1 MKHFFFVLL
10 LGFISSKAFS
20 QNGLPQSFF
29 DGKSVVLVSVD
40 PGARPVMDWRTAADS
55 VHQYLVEAGGD
66 PVAYYEL
73 EQVVLSEEVQ
83 SAYAKAFDQ
92 RLVKNII
99 LVTRQR
105 NQASI
110 HIGEFSGDGK
120 VITSTALYGAEAEDI
135 SEAGQLLANAA
146 KSTPSKNLLVIDV
159 PEFPSLQGI
168 ESNTTLAASK
178 FLPRNPLNLE
188 VFKLGIPLEGSS
200 AATGFLSFFRFDLF
214 GKSPETI
221 LAEQATQ
228 KNQLESILKSEYPNE
243 FVWLTEPRTNE
254 ELIRDRVQFLLIR
267 VEGREADL
275 KKSMG
280 LEADPETETETVVKY
295 YIKLIVRDELYIGPE
310 WDADPD
316 WRVALRNFL
325 RNLKK

>member
-1 MKHFFFVLL
+1 MKYFFFVFLL
-10 LGFISSKAFS
+10 SFISFQAFP
-20 QNGLPQSFF
+20 QNGLSESFF

-40 PGARPVMDWRTAADS
+40 PGARPAMDWKTASDT
-55 VHQYLVEAGGD
+55 VHHYLVEAGAD

-73 EQVVLSEEVQ
+73 EQVVLSEEIRA
-83 SAYAKAFDQ
+83 AYAKAFDQ

-99 LVTRQR
+99 LITRQK

-110 HIGEFSGDGK
+110 HIGEFSGDGQ
-120 VITSTALYGAEAEDI
+120 VISSTSLFGTSGKDL
-135 SEAGQLLANAA
+135 SEAGQLLAS
-146 KSTPSKNLLVIDV
+146 STQNQRSKNLLVIDV
-159 PEFPSLQGI
+159 PEFPSQVGAQ
-168 ESNTTLAASK
+168 SNTSLATSK

-200 AATGFLSFFRFDLF
+200 AATGSLSFFRFDLY
-214 GKSPETI
+214 GKSAETI
-221 LAEQATQ
+221 LAEQASQ
-228 KNQLESILKSEYPNE
+228 KTQLEAILKSEYPHE
-243 FVWLTEPRTNE
+243 FVWLTESQTNE
-254 ELIRDRVQFLLIR
+254 ELIRDRVQFLLVR

-280 LEADPETETETVVKY
+280 LEANSETETETVVKF

>member
-1 MKHFFFVLL
+1 MKYFFFVLL
-10 LGFISSKAFS
+10 LGFISLKAFP
-20 QNGLPQSFF
+20 QNGLPQSFY

-40 PGARPVMDWRTAADS
+40 PGARPVMDWKIASDT
-55 VHQYLVEAGGD
+55 VHHYLVEAGGD

-83 SAYAKAFDQ
+83 AAYAKAFEQ

-99 LVTRQR
+99 LITRQK
-105 NQASI
+105 NQSSI

-120 VITSTALYGAEAEDI
+120 VISSTALYGSTATNLP
-135 SEAGQLLANAA
+135 EAGKQLANAA
-146 KSTPSKNLLVIDV
+146 KTTPSKNLLVIDV
-159 PEFPSLQGI
+159 PEFPSLAGI
-168 ESNTTLAASK
+168 ESNTSLAASK

-228 KNQLESILKSEYPNE
+228 KTQLESILNAEYPHE
-243 FVWLTEPRTNE
+243 FVWLTEPKTNE

-280 LEADPETETETVVKY
+280 LEADPQTETETVVKY